1 MGAPEGTDVNRS
13 TLEGSQAKPGLKK
26 RGNLAATLDPLLK
39 PRRGAKRLGRPNGSS
54 NYEWTPEADKLL
66 ADLCAKRGAAKAK
79 RIIGRK
85 ILELRPAASTP
96 SPDSVR
102 KTVEY
107 RMAKLGISGA
117 EKRRAPEDKQAKP
130 WTAEQTTA
138 LLGALG
144 ADATIESIAIR
155 TGHSVKSVR
164 AKIARLD
171 YDIHEIHG
179 FAVFTVNSLADLL
192 QVTPRQVR
200 RWKELGWLETKQRR
214 ITEECVGKFLRAHPD
229 RIPFESLPKEDQ
241 VFLTDLGFPSAEAKD
256 FKKNVR
262 EILDG
267 IGRQRK
273 PRRQSRKDSEPT
285 TDSEQREREADATD
299 YTTQSAENSA

>member
-1 MGAPEGTDVNRS
+1 MGAPKGTDVNRS
-13 TLEGSQAKPGLKK
+13 TLDGQANPGLKK
-26 RGNLAATLDPLLK
+26 RGNLAATLDLQLK
-39 PRRGAKRLGRPNGSS
+39 PRRGAKRLGRPRGSS

-66 ADLCAKRGAAKAK
+66 ADLCATRGAAKAK
-79 RIIGRK
+79 RIMARK
-85 ILELRPAASTP
+85 IHELRPAASLP

-102 KTVEY
+102 KAVEY
-107 RMAKLGISGA
+107 RMGKLGISAA
-117 EKRRAPEDKQAKP
+117 EKRRVPEDKQAKP
-130 WTAEQTTA
+130 WTAAQTTA

-214 ITEECVGKFLRAHPD
+214 ITEDGVGKFLRAHPD
-229 RIPFESLPKEDQ
+229 RIPFERLPKEDQ
-241 VFLTDLGFPSAEAKD
+241 VFLTDLGYPNAEAKD

-273 PRRQSRKDSEPT
+273 PRRQSRKDSEPIS
-285 TDSEQREREADATD
+285 DSEQGEREPEATD
-299 YTTQSAENSA
+299 CTTRSAGNSA